1 MPVKKKRK
9 AAAGAG
15 AAAAQDEAGFKKCK
29 LGRYRRGGP
38 GRPIVALST
47 PQNKI
52 KAFFVNKFH
61 SPKHL
66 EAFR

>member
-9 AAAGAG
+9 AAAGA
-15 AAAAQDEAGFKKCK
+15 AAAQDEAGLKKCK

-38 GRPIVALST
+38 GRPLVALST

-52 KAFFVNKFH
+52 KAFFVNKFR
-61 SPKHL
+61 SLKHL